1 MPQTEHPHME
11 AARMEAAVEVL
22 GVKIA
27 RIGDAIAAE
36 DAKHQ
41 PDANAIDQLVDQLRE
56 LRDLQDDLFPGDPRI
71 ASIRLD

>member
-1 MPQTEHPHME
+1 MTQTEHPHME

-36 DAKHQ
+36 KAKHQ
-41 PDANAIDQLVDQLRE
+41 PDAELIDELIAQLRE
-56 LRDLQDDLFPGDPRI
+56 LRDLQEELLPGDPRI
-71 ASIRLD
+71 AGIRLD

>member
-1 MPQTEHPHME
+1 MTQTEHPHME

-27 RIGDAIAAE
+27 RLGDAIAAAK
-36 DAKHQ
+36 AKHQ
-41 PDANAIDQLVDQLRE
+41 PDMEAIDQLAGQLRE

>member
-1 MPQTEHPHME
+1 MTQADHPHME

-36 DAKHQ
+36 KAKNQ
-41 PDANAIDQLVDQLRE
+41 PNAEVMDQLMAQLRE
-56 LRDLQDDLFPGDPRI
+56 LRDLQDDLLPGDPRI
-71 ASIRLD
+71 ANIRLD